1 MSKTVLRVTRHPAE
15 VGRITSLK
23 RAYGEDV
30 SVVDDDV
37 PYGDDPVKTVVDLIA
52 KHGGNV
58 VALEVVAPIPVL
70 AKLVQAKRELGG
82 IHILR
87 AEFTRGADGRAQVVG
102 QDAAGRDVFGF
113 SHYEVI
119 KEVRVVTERL

>member
-1 MSKTVLRVTRHPAE
+1 MNKVIRITRHPIEA
-15 VGRITSLK
+15 GRLTALQ
-23 RAYGEDV
+23 RAYGVDINV
-30 SVVDDDV
+30 IDDDV
-37 PYGDDPVKTVVDLIA
+37 PYGDDPVKTVVNLIA

-58 VALEVVAPIPVL
+58 VALEVVAPVPVL

-102 QDAAGRDVFGF
+102 QDAAGRDIFGF
-113 SHYEVI
+113 SHYDII